1 MSRRQSDDR
10 LEQTERVSATKV
22 ETFERSI
29 RTRGPILMGMVFALL
44 FITFGFAWAGMAP
57 LTKGATAFGRI
68 IVETKAKKLQH
79 QLGGTVE
86 RVLVREGQDV
96 EGGQLLAVME
106 TASLVRQL
114 KAMRHQLEATR
125 RQRQLLGEEIVVYR
139 TLFEKQLTQKSR
151 VLALQR
157 QAAELEKEIYRL
169 VATVGN
175 LEHRVSKSEV
185 RAPGDGRI
193 LQLAVH
199 AKGEIVPPGGT
210 VLEFVSTTDRLV
222 IEARLSPS
230 DVDEVHPGMP
240 AYVWLTAFS
249 RRQVPPLKAEVAW
262 VSPDVVVDRPDA
274 PAHYLVRVILS
285 NPASLPG
292 GKRNIL
298 RPGMN
303 AEVVVVTGKQTLLDQ
318 LLEPFLRGVSRASRT

>member
-106 TASLVRQL
+106 TASLVASSRPCVTSSRQPDVS
-114 KAMRHQLEATR
+114 ASCWAR
-125 RQRQLLGEEIVVYR
+125 RSWSI
-139 TLFEKQLTQKSR
+139 
-151 VLALQR
+151 ALC
-157 QAAELEKEIYRL
+157 
-169 VATVGN
+169 
-175 LEHRVSKSEV
+175 SKS
-185 RAPGDGRI
+185 
-193 LQLAVH
+193 
-199 AKGEIVPPGGT
+199 
-210 VLEFVSTTDRLV
+210 S
-222 IEARLSPS
+222 
-230 DVDEVHPGMP
+230 
-240 AYVWLTAFS
+240 
-249 RRQVPPLKAEVAW
+249 
-262 VSPDVVVDRPDA
+262 
-274 PAHYLVRVILS
+274 
-285 NPASLPG
+285 
-292 GKRNIL
+292 
-298 RPGMN
+298 
-303 AEVVVVTGKQTLLDQ
+303 
-318 LLEPFLRGVSRASRT
+318 